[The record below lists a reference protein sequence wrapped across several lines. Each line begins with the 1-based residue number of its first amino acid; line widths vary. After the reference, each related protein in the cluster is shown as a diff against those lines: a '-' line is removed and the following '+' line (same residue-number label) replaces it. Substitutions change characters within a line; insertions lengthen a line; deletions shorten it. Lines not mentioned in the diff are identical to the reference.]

1 VTDIIGLEASG
12 EIVEV
17 GNEAKQQWNNG
28 DKVGRDFLRSSLF
41 IFCQVMVLVAG
52 GGYAEYVTVHM
63 GSVMKIP
70 KGISI
75 VDAAG

>member
-1 VTDIIGLEASG
+1 
-12 EIVEV
+12 
-17 GNEAKQQWNNG
+17 
-28 DKVGRDFLRSSLF
+28 
-41 IFCQVMVLVAG
+41 MVLVAG